1 MLTEKQL
8 ISKIKDLRQIKPS
21 QNWVSFT
28 KSQILGV
35 DEKKSFV
42 PFWNY
47 GFSSFRLKFAMV
59 SILFIMVMLGGCGI
73 IERSLPGDLLY
84 TARKIVH
91 KAQTVLLPE
100 QEKPAYQL
108 KLANDRLNDLAKAP
122 AKNLAPTISEFQA
135 NISEATRDLA
145 RIDATTSD
153 PVIMKRIVDAAKK
166 LNESKQKMEDLGMV
180 IGEKETIELNYAFKE
195 LADYSIK
202 DLESRTLTDG
212 KKEILL
218 KMKELFGEGK
228 YSETLEFYLLNQ

>member
-8 ISKIKDLRQIKPS
+8 LKTIKDLRQIKPS

-28 KSQILGV
+28 KSQILGE

-47 GFSSFRLKFAMV
+47 GFTNFRLRFALV
-59 SILFIMVMLGGCGI
+59 SVLFIMVMLGSYGI
-73 IERSLPGDLLY
+73 VERSLPGDLLY
-84 TARKIVH
+84 TARRVVH
-91 KAQTVLLPE
+91 KVQTVLLPD

-135 NISEATRDLA
+135 NISEAARDLA

-153 PVIMKRIVDAAKK
+153 STVIKRIVDATKK
-166 LNESKQKMEDLGMV
+166 LSESRQKVESLGVV
-180 IGEKETIELNYAFKE
+180 IGEKETIEWNNALGKVVDD
-195 LADYSIK
+195 LIK
-202 DLESRTLTDG
+202 DLEGRALTDG
-212 KKEILL
+212 KKEVVA
-218 KMKELFGEGK
+218 KMKELFEQGK